1 MKKIQPYPW
10 NFFYRPLRED
20 SVKNKYFLDSNG
32 SKIVNTSYH
41 AVKYTN
47 LTELILTHNYSK
59 SFEMLRPFDIP
70 NTVRYQEEKWNN
82 EITSGAYDQVI
93 GLKEVAV
100 SQW

>member
-1 MKKIQPYPW
+1 MEL
-10 NFFYRPLRED
+10 FYRSLRED

-59 SFEMLRPFDIP
+59 SFDSP
-70 NTVRYQEEKWNN
+70 NTVRYQEEK
-82 EITSGAYDQVI
+82 
-93 GLKEVAV
+93 
-100 SQW
+100 